1 VLYDETSAVDRR
13 TFLQIA
19 AASPLLASE
28 PAIPNYRI
36 VSRYPKPAHPAMPG
50 PYRGHA
56 VRVRSAHSIDAAS
69 GVENASVV
77 RQMLSAGVRALTR
90 ETKDRDAWSHF
101 ISSSDI
107 VGIKVN
113 CSGAPNIMSS
123 PEVVAGIVEN
133 VMAAGV
139 PAPHIYVYERFL
151 GQLRSV
157 HYDRH
162 VAPGVNIQAVETS
175 RGSIAGYDPDTYVE
189 ADFFGED
196 DTRSNMVRLVS
207 QTFTKI
213 INVPNM
219 KEHQAAGVTGCLKNI
234 AYGNFSNVSRSHR
247 DSVSNTYSFIGTLAS
262 VEPIPAKTVLNVM
275 DGLRGVWHGGPF
287 SYDPKFRFY
296 PKQILFGTDPVA
308 LDRLLIDVI
317 EEKRKQEHA
326 PSIFDRSPAHIR
338 ESGGLDPNFNHFVR
352 EPRHIEYA
360 SKLGLGVYDL
370 ARIQLKEIDL

>member
-1 VLYDETSAVDRR
+1 
-13 TFLQIA
+13 
-19 AASPLLASE
+19 
-28 PAIPNYRI
+28 
-36 VSRYPKPAHPAMPG
+36 MPG

-56 VRVRSAHSIDAAS
+56 VRVRSARSIDAAS
-69 GVENASVV
+69 GVEDAAVV
-77 RQMLSAGVRALTR
+77 RQMLSAGIRALTG
-90 ETKDRDAWSHF
+90 EKKDRDAWSHF
-101 ISSSDI
+101 ISPADV

-133 VMAAGV
+133 VLAAGV
-139 PAPHIYVYERFL
+139 PPSHVYIYERFL

-189 ADFFGED
+189 VDFFGED

-234 AYGNFSNVSRSHR
+234 AYGNFSNVARSHR

-262 VEPIPAKTVLNVM
+262 VEPIPAKTVLNIM

-326 PSIFDRSPAHIR
+326 PSIFDRSTAHVR
-338 ESGGLDPNFNHFVR
+338 ARGELDPNFNHFVR

-370 ARIQLKEIDL
+370 AQIQLKEIDL